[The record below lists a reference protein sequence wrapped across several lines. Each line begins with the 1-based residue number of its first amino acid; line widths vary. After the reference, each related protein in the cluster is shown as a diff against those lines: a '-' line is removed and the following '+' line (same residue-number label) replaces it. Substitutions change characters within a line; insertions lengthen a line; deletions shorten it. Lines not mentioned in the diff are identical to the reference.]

1 MSLLLDIDC
10 VAVAR
15 YFKYKLDCHRPAS
28 KTFTLLMA
36 GKLRASSSLSCTIL
50 QKFVYCCLIFLRNS
64 TIQLVNR
71 SVLFIFG
78 NETNPMNQFRSI
90 RILVA
95 EDHEIVRDGI
105 CAIINQQEDMSVIA
119 EAENGERAVQL
130 YQKHQPDVVLMD
142 LRMPILEGVEAIAKI
157 KSQFELAK
165 IIVLTTYDTDED
177 IYRGLQ
183 AGAKGY
189 LLKDISADTLATAIR
204 TVDRGNKYVPSK
216 VAMKLAERITTTEL
230 TNREM
235 EVLRLLTKGN
245 SNQEI
250 GSKLKITEGT
260 VKFHVNNILSKL
272 NVSDRT
278 QAVITGLKRGL
289 TRLD

>member
-1 MSLLLDIDC
+1 
-10 VAVAR
+10 
-15 YFKYKLDCHRPAS
+15 
-28 KTFTLLMA
+28 
-36 GKLRASSSLSCTIL
+36 
-50 QKFVYCCLIFLRNS
+50 
-64 TIQLVNR
+64 
-71 SVLFIFG
+71 
-78 NETNPMNQFRSI
+78 MNQFRSI

-105 CAIINQQEDMSVIA
+105 CAIINQQEDMTVIA

-142 LRMPILEGVEAIAKI
+142 LRMPVLEGVDAIAKI
-157 KSQFELAK
+157 KSEFELAK

-189 LLKDISADTLATAIR
+189 LLKDISAEILATAIR
-204 TVDRGNKYVPSK
+204 TVNRGKKYVPSE

-245 SNQEI
+245 SNYEI
-250 GSKLKITEGT
+250 GSILKITEGT

-272 NVSDRT
+272 SVGDRT